1 MSRLLQS
8 FAYLPENTVIGP
20 LFDGWLEAGA
30 DDALAPINAYE
41 PSPADGMIARDGAVP
56 KGGVLLP
63 REPYIAIN
71 TESEN
76 RGANWMGDS
85 DLPDYKFRTSQ
96 IPGTSHDAFYNMITY
111 YEGYLHDD
119 AKNNCCELKFSGC
132 QGEPLDTPYE
142 YIFHAALRNLFVW
155 VREGVPA
162 PHGPKIHTVPAGP
175 GDFDALGLMQK
186 GPKMKYENRKDV
198 FGRRKK

>member
-1 MSRLLQS
+1 MSRLLRS
-8 FAYLPENTVIGP
+8 FAYLPENTENGP

-85 DLPDYKFRTSQ
+85 DLPDYKFRTYQ
-96 IPGTSHDAFYNMITY
+96 IPG
-111 YEGYLHDD
+111 
-119 AKNNCCELKFSGC
+119 
-132 QGEPLDTPYE
+132 
-142 YIFHAALRNLFVW
+142 
-155 VREGVPA
+155 VRVS
-162 PHGPKIHTVPAGP
+162 
-175 GDFDALGLMQK
+175 L
-186 GPKMKYENRKDV
+186 
-198 FGRRKK
+198 